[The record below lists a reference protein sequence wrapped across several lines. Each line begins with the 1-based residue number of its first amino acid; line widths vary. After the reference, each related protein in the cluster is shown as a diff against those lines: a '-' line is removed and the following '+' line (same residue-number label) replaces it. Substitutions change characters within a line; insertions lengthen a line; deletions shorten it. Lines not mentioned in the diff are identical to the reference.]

1 MRQRSL
7 GEAFD
12 YLAPFLKLYSSYANG
27 FQEAS
32 DTLQVCVHV
41 CMCVFVCVC
50 ACVCLYVCVHVC
62 VCMCTCMCVHACVD
76 VYCVREQGD
85 SNLIRTQKWMK
96 QNNEFHLF
104 VKAQE
109 ARPEC
114 CHLTLAA
121 LLLTPIQRIP
131 R

>member
-1 MRQRSL
+1 MASKKR
-7 GEAFD
+7 AT
-12 YLAPFLKLYSSYANG
+12 PFKCVCMYACVCLY
-27 FQEAS
+27 
-32 DTLQVCVHV
+32 VCVHVCVCMCV